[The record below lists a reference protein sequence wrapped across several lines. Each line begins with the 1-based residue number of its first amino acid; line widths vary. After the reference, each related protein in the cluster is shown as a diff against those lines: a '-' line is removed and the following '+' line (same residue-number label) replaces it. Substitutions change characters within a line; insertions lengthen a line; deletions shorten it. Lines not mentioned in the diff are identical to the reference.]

1 MLKLMQKKYYFV
13 VCVSYLLI
21 IFTLVLFWIS
31 QKNNLKKQLS
41 EATQFVNNLIPEA
54 LIDSA
59 YNKKNFPLLDYDSLR
74 NILNKTTDKNNF
86 EYLYV
91 IIPQKDSFLF
101 VISSYKRIDVL
112 NNMISK
118 YLSPY
123 YYYPSQIKKLS
134 LERPVMF
141 LKYTDEYGSFFS
153 AFHYYITDAH
163 HPYIVGADYDLNI
176 ISSLNWKFIFITL
189 AVTIIFIFALLLNF
203 NREYKI
209 KK

>member
-1 MLKLMQKKYYFV
+1 MRKKYYFV
-13 VCVSYLLI
+13 LLISYLLI
-21 IFTLVLFWIS
+21 IFTLILFWIS
-31 QKNNLKKQLS
+31 QKNNLKKQLL
-41 EATQFVNNLIPEA
+41 EATHFVNEIVPEA

-59 YNKKNFPLLDYDSLR
+59 YNKKNFPILYYDSLR
-74 NILNKTTDKNNF
+74 NILNNTADNNNF

-101 VISSYKRIDVL
+101 VISSYNRIDIL

-123 YYYPSQIKKLS
+123 YYYPSKIKKLS
-134 LERPVMF
+134 PERPVMF

-176 ISSLNWKFIFITL
+176 ISSLNWKFIFIIL

-203 NREYKI
+203 NCEYKI
-209 KK
+209 KNKK

>member
-1 MLKLMQKKYYFV
+1 MRKKYYFV
-13 VCVSYLLI
+13 LLISYLLI
-21 IFTLVLFWIS
+21 IFTLILFWFS
-31 QKNNLKKQLS
+31 QKNNLKKQLLH
-41 EATQFVNNLIPEA
+41 ATHYVNEIVPEA

-59 YNKKNFPLLDYDSLR
+59 YNKKNFPILYYDSLR
-74 NILNKTTDKNNF
+74 NILNNTADNNNF

-101 VISSYKRIDVL
+101 VISSYNRIDIL

-123 YYYPSQIKKLS
+123 YYYPSKIKNLS
-134 LERPVMF
+134 PERPVMF

-176 ISSLNWKFIFITL
+176 ISSLNWKFIFIIL
-189 AVTIIFIFALLLNF
+189 AVTIIFILAILLNF

>member
-1 MLKLMQKKYYFV
+1 MRKKYYLV
-13 VCVSYLLI
+13 LIISYLLI
-21 IFTLVLFWIS
+21 IFTLILFWIS
-31 QKNNLKKQLS
+31 QKNNLKKQLL
-41 EATQFVNNLIPEA
+41 EATHFVNEIVPEA

-59 YNKKNFPLLDYDSLR
+59 YNKKNFPLLYYDSLR
-74 NILNKTTDKNNF
+74 NILNNTADDNNF

-118 YLSPY
+118 YLSTY
-123 YYYPSQIKKLS
+123 YYYPSNIKNLS
-134 LERPVMF
+134 PERPVMF

-176 ISSLNWKFIFITL
+176 ISSLNWKFIFIIL

>member
-1 MLKLMQKKYYFV
+1 MRKKYYLV
-13 VCVSYLLI
+13 LIISYLLI
-21 IFTLVLFWIS
+21 IFTLILFWIS
-31 QKNNLKKQLS
+31 QKNNLKKQLL
-41 EATQFVNNLIPEA
+41 EATHFVNEIVPEA

-59 YNKKNFPLLDYDSLR
+59 YNKKNFPILYYDSLR
-74 NILNKTTDKNNF
+74 NILNNTADNNNF

-101 VISSYKRIDVL
+101 VISSYNRIDIL

-123 YYYPSQIKKLS
+123 YYYPSKIKNLS
-134 LERPVMF
+134 PERPVMF

-176 ISSLNWKFIFITL
+176 ISSLNWKFIFIIL

-203 NREYKI
+203 NCEYKI
-209 KK
+209 KNKK

>member
-1 MLKLMQKKYYFV
+1 MRKKYYLV
-13 VCVSYLLI
+13 LIISYLLI
-21 IFTLVLFWIS
+21 IFTLILFWIS
-31 QKNNLKKQLS
+31 QKNNLKKQLL
-41 EATQFVNNLIPEA
+41 EATHFVNEIVPEA

-59 YNKKNFPLLDYDSLR
+59 YNKKNFPLLYYDSLR
-74 NILNKTTDKNNF
+74 NILNNTADNNNF

-123 YYYPSQIKKLS
+123 YYYPSNIKNLS
-134 LERPVMF
+134 PERPVMF

-163 HPYIVGADYDLNI
+163 HPYIVGVDYDLNI
-176 ISSLNWKFIFITL
+176 ISSLNWKFIFIIL
-189 AVTIIFIFALLLNF
+189 AVTIIFILAILLNF

>member
-1 MLKLMQKKYYFV
+1 MQKKYYYV
-13 VCVSYLLI
+13 LLISYLLI
-21 IFTLVLFWIS
+21 IFTLILLWIS
-31 QKNNLKKQLS
+31 QKNNIKKQLLH
-41 EATQFVNNLIPEA
+41 ATQFVNNIVPEA

-59 YNKKNFPLLDYDSLR
+59 YNKKDFPLIYYDSLR
-74 NILNKTTDKNNF
+74 NILNKTADDNNF

-91 IIPQKDSFLF
+91 FIPQKDSFLF
-101 VISSYKRIDVL
+101 VISSYKRIDIL

-123 YYYPSQIKKLS
+123 YYYPSKIKNLS
-134 LERPVMF
+134 PERPVIF

-153 AFHYYITDAH
+153 AFHYYITNAH
-163 HPYIVGADYDLNI
+163 QPYIVGADYDFNI
-176 ISSLNWKFIFITL
+176 ISSLNWKFIFIIL
-189 AVTIIFIFALLLNF
+189 AVTIIFIIALLLNF

>member
-1 MLKLMQKKYYFV
+1 MRKKYYFV
-13 VCVSYLLI
+13 LLISYLLI
-21 IFTLVLFWIS
+21 IFTLILFWIS
-31 QKNNLKKQLS
+31 QKNNLKKQLLQ
-41 EATQFVNNLIPEA
+41 ATHFVNEIVPEA

-59 YNKKNFPLLDYDSLR
+59 YNKKNFPLLYYDSLR
-74 NILNKTTDKNNF
+74 NILNNTADDNNF

-101 VISSYKRIDVL
+101 VISSYKRIDIL

-123 YYYPSQIKKLS
+123 YYYPSKIKNLS
-134 LERPVMF
+134 PERPVMF

-176 ISSLNWKFIFITL
+176 ISSLNWKFIFIIL
-189 AVTIIFIFALLLNF
+189 AVTIIFIIAMLLNF

>member
-1 MLKLMQKKYYFV
+1 MQKKYYFV
-13 VCVSYLLI
+13 VFVSYLLI
-21 IFTLVLFWIS
+21 IFILVLFWIS
-31 QKNNLKKQLS
+31 QKNNLKKQLLQG
-41 EATQFVNNLIPEA
+41 TQFVNNLIPEA

-176 ISSLNWKFIFITL
+176 IISLNWKFIFITL
-189 AVTIIFIFALLLNF
+189 AVTIIFILAMLLNF

>member
-1 MLKLMQKKYYFV
+1 MQKKYYFV
-13 VCVSYLLI
+13 LLISYLLI
-21 IFTLVLFWIS
+21 IFTLILFWIS
-31 QKNNLKKQLS
+31 QKNNIKKQLLH
-41 EATQFVNNLIPEA
+41 ATQYVNEIVPEA

-59 YNKKNFPLLDYDSLR
+59 YNKKDFPILYYDSLR
-74 NILNKTTDKNNF
+74 NILNDTAYNNNF

-91 IIPQKDSFLF
+91 IMQQKDSFLF
-101 VISSYKRIDVL
+101 VISSYKRIDIL

-123 YYYPSQIKKLS
+123 YYYPSKIKKLS
-134 LERPVMF
+134 PERPVMF

-176 ISSLNWKFIFITL
+176 ISSLNWKFIFIIL

>member
-1 MLKLMQKKYYFV
+1 MQKKYYFV
-13 VCVSYLLI
+13 VFVSYLLI
-21 IFTLVLFWIS
+21 IFTLILFWIS
-31 QKNNLKKQLS
+31 QKNNLKKKLLQG
-41 EATQFVNNLIPEA
+41 TQFVNNLIPEA

-163 HPYIVGADYDLNI
+163 HPYIVGADYDLNV
-176 ISSLNWKFIFITL
+176 ISSLNWKFIFIIL
-189 AVTIIFIFALLLNF
+189 AVTIIYIFALLLNF

>member
-1 MLKLMQKKYYFV
+1 MQKKYYFV
-13 VCVSYLLI
+13 LFISYLLI
-21 IFTLVLFWIS
+21 IFTLILLWIS
-31 QKNNLKKQLS
+31 QKNNLKKQLLH
-41 EATQFVNNLIPEA
+41 ATHFVNEIIPEA

-59 YNKKNFPLLDYDSLR
+59 YNKKNFPLLYYDSLR
-74 NILNKTTDKNNF
+74 NILNKTADNNNF

-91 IIPQKDSFLF
+91 IIPQKDSFIF
-101 VISSYKRIDVL
+101 VISSYKRIDIL

-123 YYYPSQIKKLS
+123 YYYPSKIKNLS
-134 LERPVMF
+134 PERPVMF
-141 LKYTDEYGSFFS
+141 LKYTD
-153 AFHYYITDAH
+153 YYITDAH

-176 ISSLNWKFIFITL
+176 ISSLNWKFIFIIL

-209 KK
+209 KE

>member
-1 MLKLMQKKYYFV
+1 MQKKYYFV
-13 VCVSYLLI
+13 LFVSYLLI
-21 IFTLVLFWIS
+21 IFTLILFWIS
-31 QKNNLKKQLS
+31 QKNNLKKKLLQG
-41 EATQFVNNLIPEA
+41 TQFVNNLIPEA

-153 AFHYYITDAH
+153 AFHYYITDEH
-163 HPYIVGADYDLNI
+163 HPYIIGADYDLYI

-189 AVTIIFIFALLLNF
+189 AVTIIFIIALLLNF

>member
-1 MLKLMQKKYYFV
+1 MKKKYYFV
-13 VCVSYLLI
+13 VFVSYLLI
-21 IFTLVLFWIS
+21 IFTLILFWIS
-31 QKNNLKKQLS
+31 QKNNLKKKLLQG
-41 EATQFVNNLIPEA
+41 TQFVNNLIPEA

-74 NILNKTTDKNNF
+74 NILNESTDKNSF
-86 EYLYV
+86 ECFYV

>member
-1 MLKLMQKKYYFV
+1 M
-13 VCVSYLLI
+13 
-21 IFTLVLFWIS
+21 
-31 QKNNLKKQLS
+31 
-41 EATQFVNNLIPEA
+41 
-54 LIDSA
+54 
-59 YNKKNFPLLDYDSLR
+59 
-74 NILNKTTDKNNF
+74 
-86 EYLYV
+86 

-153 AFHYYITDAH
+153 AFHYYVTDTH

>member
-1 MLKLMQKKYYFV
+1 MQKKYYFV
-13 VCVSYLLI
+13 LFISYLLI
-21 IFTLVLFWIS
+21 IFTLILLWIS
-31 QKNNLKKQLS
+31 QKNNLKKQLLH
-41 EATQFVNNLIPEA
+41 ATHFVNEIIPEA

-59 YNKKNFPLLDYDSLR
+59 YNKKNFPLLYYDSLR
-74 NILNKTTDKNNF
+74 NILNKTADNNNF

-91 IIPQKDSFLF
+91 IIPQKDSFIF
-101 VISSYKRIDVL
+101 VISSYKRIDIL

-123 YYYPSQIKKLS
+123 YYYPSKIKNLS
-134 LERPVMF
+134 PERPVMF

-163 HPYIVGADYDLNI
+163 QPYIVGADYDLNI
-176 ISSLNWKFIFITL
+176 ISSLNWKFIFIIL

-209 KK
+209 KE